1 MGYIISRTI
10 AAFAVACLVVAGSAF
25 GDETCN
31 SPYISKLIKGQEDY
45 VYIWVLGVEGLGDGS
60 AKLVTVDADPKSKR
74 YGKVLHSV
82 STGARVEAHD
92 TKLGANALRG

>member
-1 MGYIISRTI
+1 MGYLFSRSI
-10 AAFAVACLVVAGSAF
+10 AALAVVCRAFARSAF